1 MKTHPR
7 VSLSMLSQWSWT
19 VDEDLA
25 FFDREGVEVIGL
37 SLAKL
42 QAAGGWERYVDRVR
56 SGGYRV
62 ANLIG
67 LGPIPWSNPDGRA
80 EGLAKTRDAL
90 DAAHA
95 FGAECIVLTTGPAG
109 PLTWEDAADAYV
121 ETVGPVFEEH
131 AIPRGVNVALEHTNG
146 LRVDVGFLHTL
157 RDAIDLARRLDVG
170 VCMEINACWAE
181 RGLADTIDNGIDAI
195 TIVQLSDFAVG
206 TMNTPNRLVPGDG
219 DIPMERI
226 VGQVLAAGYGG
237 VFDLEMIGPR
247 IEEEGYPSTSTRA
260 VEFVGALLTRLGG

>member
-1 MKTHPR
+1 MTTHPR

-19 VDEDLA
+19 VEEDLA
-25 FFDREGVEVIGL
+25 FFARERVATIGL

-42 QAAGGWERYVDRVR
+42 EAAGGWEHHVARVR
-56 SGGYRV
+56 DAGYRV

-67 LGPIPWSNPDGRA
+67 IGPLR
-80 EGLAKTRDAL
+80 LADRGGWDAQRSKVRDAL

-95 FGAECIVLTTGPAG
+95 FGAECVVLTTGPAG
-109 PLTWEDAADAYV
+109 QLTWEDAADAY
-121 ETVGPVFEEH
+121 EEAMAPVIAED
-131 AIPRGVNVALEHTNG
+131 AIPRGVRIALEHTNS

-157 RDAIDLARRLDVG
+157 RDAIDLARRLGVG

-181 RGLADTIDNGIDAI
+181 RGLAATIADGIDTI

-206 TMNTPNRLVPGDG
+206 TQSTPNRLVPGDG
-219 DIPMERI
+219 DIPIERI
-226 VGQVLAAGYGG
+226 VGQLLAAGYQG

-247 IEEEGYPSTSTRA
+247 IEEEGYEAASTRA
-260 VEFVGALLTRLGG
+260 LTYVGALLTRLGA

>member
-1 MKTHPR
+1 VKTHPR
-7 VSLSMLSQWSWT
+7 VSLSMLCHWNWT

-42 QAAGGWERYVDRVR
+42 QAAGGWEQYVDRIR
-56 SGGYRV
+56 AGGYRV

-67 LGPIPWSNPDGRA
+67 LGPIPWSDPGGRA

-90 DAAHA
+90 DAADA

-109 PLTWEDAADAYV
+109 RLTWEEAADAYADA
-121 ETVGPVFEEH
+121 VGPVFEEH
-131 AIPRGVNVALEHTNG
+131 AFPRGVNVALEHTNG

-157 RDAIDLARRLDVG
+157 RDAIDFAQRLNVG

-181 RGLADTIDNGIDAI
+181 RGLGDTIARGIETI
-195 TIVQLSDFAVG
+195 RIVQLSDFATG
-206 TMNTPNRLVPGDG
+206 TMSTPNRLVPGDG
-219 DIPMERI
+219 DIPLERI
-226 VGQVLAAGYGG
+226 LGQILAAGYGG
-237 VFDLEMIGPR
+237 CFDLELIGPR
-247 IEEEGYPSTSTRA
+247 IDEEGYESACGRA
-260 VEFVGALLTRLGG
+260 VAGLGALLERLGV